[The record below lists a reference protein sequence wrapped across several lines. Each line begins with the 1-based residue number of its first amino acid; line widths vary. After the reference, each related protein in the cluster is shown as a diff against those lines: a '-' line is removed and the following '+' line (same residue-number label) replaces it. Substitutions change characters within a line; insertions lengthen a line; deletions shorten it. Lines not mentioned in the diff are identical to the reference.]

1 MIEASTSPARSGIRR
16 AAAESAADCR
26 CAAADTLGRVSELPI
41 SSPYRSTPD
50 GPVTDDLRNQL
61 SSQLNSAYADGR
73 IDGDDY
79 RSRLDILFAAQRLGE
94 LVPVVQGLPPLQT
107 YSDPAIVASGGG
119 QPGELAAPRDAS
131 KLALVT
137 GGAVVAAV
145 VLIVILL
152 AILL

>member
-1 MIEASTSPARSGIRR
+1 MIEARDGVRAR
-16 AAAESAADCR
+16 AWD
-26 CAAADTLGRVSELPI
+26 AADTLGRVSDLPI

-61 SSQLNSAYADGR
+61 NSQLNAAYTNGA

-79 RSRLDILFAAQRLGE
+79 RARLDTLFAAQRLGE
-94 LVPVVQGLPPLQT
+94 LVPVVQGLPPLPT
-107 YSDPAIVASGGG
+107 YADPAIVASSGG
-119 QPGELAAPRDAS
+119 QPGELAQPRDAS

-137 GGAVVAAV
+137 GGAVLGAV
-145 VLIVILL
+145 ILIVILL

>member
-1 MIEASTSPARSGIRR
+1 
-16 AAAESAADCR
+16 
-26 CAAADTLGRVSELPI
+26 VNELPI

-50 GPVTDDLRNQL
+50 APITDQLRNQL
-61 SSQLNSAYADGR
+61 NAQLNTAYTDGA

-79 RSRLDILFAAQRLGE
+79 RGRLDTLFAAQRLGE

-107 YSDPAIVASGGG
+107 YADPAIVASGGG
-119 QPGELAAPRDAS
+119 QPGELAASRDAS

-137 GGAVVAAV
+137 GGVVVAAV
-145 VLIVILL
+145 ILIVILL